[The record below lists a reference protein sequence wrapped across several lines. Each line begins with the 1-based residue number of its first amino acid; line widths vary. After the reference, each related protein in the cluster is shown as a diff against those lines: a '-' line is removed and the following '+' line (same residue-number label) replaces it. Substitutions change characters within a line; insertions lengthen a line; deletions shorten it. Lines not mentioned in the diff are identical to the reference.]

1 MHIRIP
7 LLQVTSRYIVFVQ
20 QFPYDNFPC
29 VYSPQWRF
37 QCCYNSAMNL
47 VLYESAVH
55 KQAGLS
61 LISHLVNIPNKSVNI
76 PICRYSYLMLK
87 YCGLITC
94 WIIHAH
100 IHTVRYVLM
109 EEQKEV
115 TGMYRRTKN
124 TSIVQNMQR
133 MVDVLDET
141 CE

>member
-1 MHIRIP
+1 M
-7 LLQVTSRYIVFVQ
+7 
-20 QFPYDNFPC
+20 
-29 VYSPQWRF
+29 
-37 QCCYNSAMNL
+37 AL
-47 VLYESAVH
+47 VLYDSTVH

-61 LISHLVNIPNKSVNI
+61 LLSFLTNIPNKSVNI

-100 IHTVRYVLM
+100 IHTVRFVLM
-109 EEQKEV
+109 EEKKEI
-115 TGMYRRTKN
+115 TGMYTRTKN

-133 MVDVLDET
+133 LVDVLDES